1 MASKTKELLI
11 EERIRKHYQ
20 AETGEWLVER
30 GKTKEAGLLKE
41 ACHELERLRKL
52 ASNLESRNWN
62 LINDKMDA
70 RRDIEAPLREKIDEL
85 KKSNQKYQDLLTK
98 IGSQIT
104 WAIKV

>member
-30 GKTKEAGLLKE
+30 GKTKEAALLKE

-52 ASNLESRNWN
+52 ASNLETRNWK
-62 LINDKMDA
+62 LVNDKIDE
-70 RRDIEAPLREKIDEL
+70 RRDIEKPFRDEIDEL
-85 KKSNQKYQDLLTK
+85 KKSNEKYRDLLTK

>member
-11 EERIRKHYQ
+11 EQKIRKHYQ

-30 GKTKEAGLLKE
+30 GKTKEAALLKE
-41 ACHELERLRKL
+41 ACHELESLREEVMRLENKHWSVIKDNQETRT
-52 ASNLESRNWN
+52 E
-62 LINDKMDA
+62 
-70 RRDIEAPLREKIDEL
+70 IEKPLREKIDKLER
-85 KKSNQKYQDLLTK
+85 SNRNYVDLLTK